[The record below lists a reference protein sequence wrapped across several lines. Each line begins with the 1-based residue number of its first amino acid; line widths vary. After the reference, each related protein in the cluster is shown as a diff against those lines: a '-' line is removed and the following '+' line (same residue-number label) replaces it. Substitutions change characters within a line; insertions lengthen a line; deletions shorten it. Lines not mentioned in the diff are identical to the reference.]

1 MSTSPDTEKNGK
13 KRVQIGY
20 IAGAHGVGGVLRLVP
35 TTDYPERFFDM
46 ETFVAEYPGKSP
58 LSLKI
63 TEVKHHSGKGQMLIS
78 AEGIGDRG
86 AAEALKG
93 WKITISPEERV
104 KLPEGE
110 YWIDSLIGLDVIDDE
125 SGAHLGSIVEIMN
138 TGSNDVYQGRTDD
151 GALRLIPAIR
161 DVVRKI
167 SLERGTVR
175 VRLPEG
181 LWD

>member
-1 MSTSPDTEKNGK
+1 MSTSPDIEG

-35 TTDYPERFFDM
+35 TTDYPERFFGM
-46 ETFVAEYPGKSP
+46 ETLVAERDGKSP

-63 TEVKHHSGKGQMLIS
+63 TGVRHHSGKGQMLIS
-78 AEGIGDRG
+78 AEGIDDRG

-104 KLPEGE
+104 ELPEGE
-110 YWIDSLIGLDVIDDE
+110 YWIDSLIGLDVIDDG
-125 SGAHLGSIVEIMN
+125 SGAHLGGIEEIIN
-138 TGSNDVYQGRTDD
+138 TGSNDVYRVRTDD
-151 GALRLIPAIR
+151 GALKLIPAIR
-161 DVVRKI
+161 DVVRGI
-167 SLERGTVR
+167 SLEGKTVR
-175 VRLPEG
+175 VKLPEG

>member
-1 MSTSPDTEKNGK
+1 MSTSPDIGE

-46 ETFVAEYPGKSP
+46 EALWAEYPGKAP

-63 TEVKHHSGKGQMLIS
+63 TGVKHHSGKGQLLIS
-78 AEGIGDRG
+78 AEGISDRG
-86 AAEALKG
+86 AAEAIKG
-93 WKITISPEERV
+93 WKITIPPEERV
-104 KLPEGE
+104 ELPEGE
-110 YWIDSLIGLDVIDDE
+110 YWIDSLVGLNVIDDE
-125 SGAHLGSIVEIMN
+125 SGAHLGSIEEIMN
-138 TGSNDVYQGRTDD
+138 TGSNDVYQVRTDD

-161 DVVRKI
+161 DVVRGI
-167 SLERGTVR
+167 SLEHGTMR
-175 VRLPEG
+175 IKLLEG

>member
-1 MSTSPDTEKNGK
+1 MSTYPDAEKR
-13 KRVQIGY
+13 RVQIGY
-20 IAGAHGVGGVLRLVP
+20 VAGAHGVGGVLRIVP

-46 ETFVAEYPGKSP
+46 DTLVAEQTGKSP

-63 TEVKHHSGKGQMLIS
+63 TGVKPHSGKGQMLIS
-78 AEGIGDRG
+78 AEGIDDRG

-104 KLPEGE
+104 ELPEGE

-125 SGAHLGSIVEIMN
+125 SGAHLGSIEEIMN
-138 TGSNDVYQGRTDD
+138 TGSNDVYRVRTDD
-151 GALRLIPAIR
+151 GTLRLIPAIR
-161 DVVRKI
+161 DVVRDI
-167 SLERGTVR
+167 SLEGGTVR
-175 VRLPEG
+175 IKLLEG

>member
-1 MSTSPDTEKNGK
+1 MSISPDAE

-20 IAGAHGVGGVLRLVP
+20 IAGAHGLGGVLRIVP

-46 ETFVAEYPGKSP
+46 EILVAERAGKSP
-58 LSLKI
+58 LCLKI
-63 TEVKHHSGKGQMLIS
+63 TGVKSHSGKGQLLIS
-78 AEGIGDRG
+78 ADGIDDRD
-86 AAEALKG
+86 AAESLKG

-104 KLPEGE
+104 ELPEGE

-138 TGSNDVYQGRTDD
+138 TGSNDVYQVRTDD

-161 DVVRKI
+161 DVVREI

-175 VRLPEG
+175 VKLPEG